1 MKRRHIL
8 ILAAGAMGGLNG
20 VRLFAASGSAPDAR
34 LGKPAPH
41 FEVVDSAM
49 RKRRLSEF
57 KGKTVVLEWTS
68 ASCPFVRA
76 QYQSGVMP
84 ELQRWAAAQG
94 VVWLSIL
101 STHPS
106 RRDYLG
112 PDKAEAYHRK
122 RGAAPAALLMDAE
135 GQMGRAYGA
144 VVTPHMF
151 VVAPSGELVYAGA
164 ISDNPTMDAKEA
176 RTSKNFVK
184 AALEDLAAGRKIA
197 TPSNSSVRL
206 HDRVQR
212 TISRHLEALI

>member
-8 ILAAGAMGGLNG
+8 ILAAGMLSGFHS
-20 VRLFAASGSAPDAR
+20 VRLFAQV
-34 LGKPAPH
+34 GKPAPH
-41 FEVVDSAM
+41 FEVLDSAL

-68 ASCPFVRA
+68 PSCPFVRA

-84 ELQRWAAAQG
+84 ELQRWAATNG
-94 VVWLSIL
+94 IVWLSVL

-106 RRDYLG
+106 RRDYLP
-112 PDKAEAYHRK
+112 PDKAEALHRS
-122 RGAAPAALLMDAE
+122 RDATPAALLIDAE
-135 GQMGRAYGA
+135 GHIGRAYGA

-151 VVAPSGELVYAGA
+151 IIGASGELVYAGA

-176 RTSKNFVK
+176 RASRNYVK

-197 TPSNSSVRL
+197 TPSTRPFGC
-206 HDRVQR
+206 
-212 TISRHLEALI
+212 TIAYSGR